1 MAAPLPARRKD
12 DRPSEL
18 KVGYGEAAVEAFE
31 STLAD
36 GISKDVR
43 FLWLFVSTTYV
54 DMSVLE
60 QQSPFLVARRG
71 GLKRPPV
78 MDIWDTWT
86 YVLKMVRRE
95 VKAI

>member
-1 MAAPLPARRKD
+1 VAAPLPARRKD
-12 DRPSEL
+12 NRPSEL

-43 FLWLFVSTTYV
+43 FMRLFVSTTCV

-60 QQSPFLVARRG
+60 QQSPFLVGHCG

-78 MDIWDTWT
+78 MDIRDSWT
-86 YVLKMVRRE
+86 YVLKMVRR
-95 VKAI
+95 